1 MRYVAP
7 SLLPIFRSQAQ
18 AEILTWLTQH
28 PQREATITDL
38 ADIAATP
45 FATAHREIGR
55 LEQAG
60 LVTSRIHGRNRLISV
75 NAANP
80 AVAPLTQLLALT
92 FGPPA
97 VIAEE
102 FDLAGA
108 QEVVIFGSWAAR
120 YAGVPGPQP
129 NDIDVLIVGEV
140 SMRDMFAAAR
150 RAEER
155 IGLPVNPQ
163 RCDPATWAEPGDD
176 ALVNQIHS
184 NHYLPV
190 TRPTENGHP

>member
-18 AEILTWLTQH
+18 AKILTWLTQN

-38 ADIAATP
+38 ADSAATP

-75 NAANP
+75 NTANP

-97 VIAEE
+97 VIGEE

-129 NDIDVLIVGEV
+129 NDIDVLIVGEAT
-140 SMRDMFAAAR
+140 MREMFAAAR

-163 RCDPATWAEPGDD
+163 RCTPQIWADPGDD
-176 ALVNQIHS
+176 ALVRQIRSSHHLTVIPPAES
-184 NHYLPV
+184 ESP
-190 TRPTENGHP
+190 